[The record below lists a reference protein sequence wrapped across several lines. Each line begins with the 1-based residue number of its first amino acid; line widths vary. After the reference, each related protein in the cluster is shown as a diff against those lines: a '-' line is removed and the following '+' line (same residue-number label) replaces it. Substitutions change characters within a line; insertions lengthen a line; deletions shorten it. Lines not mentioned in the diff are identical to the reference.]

1 MSWRP
6 AAGLTTMHVTQT
18 LLATAF
24 RATVDLEGK
33 TATGV
38 RVPAEAV
45 EALDA
50 GRRPPVRV
58 TIGGHEYR
66 SQVAVR
72 GGEYK
77 LPISAEN
84 RAAAGISAG
93 DEVEVTIALDTE
105 ERVIVVP
112 ADLAAALKAAPDALH
127 FFEALSYSRQ
137 RWFVLDIEGARTED
151 TRRRRVE
158 KAVERLR
165 LGRGVR

>member
-1 MSWRP
+1 
-6 AAGLTTMHVTQT
+6 MHVTQT
-18 LLATAF
+18 LLASTF
-24 RATVDLEGK
+24 RAVVELEGK

-58 TIGGHEYR
+58 TMGGHEYR
-66 SQVAVR
+66 SRVAVR
-72 GGEYK
+72 RGEYR
-77 LPISAEN
+77 LAISAEN

-93 DEVEVTIALDTE
+93 DEVELTIALETE

-112 ADLAAALKAAPDALH
+112 TDLAEALEATPDALH
-127 FFEALSYSRQ
+127 FFEALTYSRQ
-137 RWFVLDIEGARTED
+137 RWFVLDIEGAGNED
-151 TRRRRVE
+151 TRRRRVV
-158 KAVERLR
+158 KTVERLR